1 MKRKISTGFILFCM
15 SLMLW
20 RPSDVFAAAGKT
32 SVSVSQGNVNIGD
45 TVTVTVKAGGPS
57 GEKANATMTL
67 SYDSGILQFVSCNTT
82 YGGGGNSV
90 IATGESYTVTLKAV
104 AAGNAALSV
113 SANDGVLFDTN
124 EELDSVSGSS
134 ASVTV
139 SNAAGGTGT
148 TAGGSTAGAGG
159 VPADG
164 TGTSDANG
172 TEVKSADNSLKSL
185 TISPGTLSPAFAGKT
200 TTYSATVGSDVT
212 SIAVSA
218 VPANEKAVVES
229 VTGNDSLKTGS
240 NAIKVVVKAE
250 NGVTATYTVNVTKQD
265 GVQQTQPENSGSE
278 EQPADALDSSDAIT
292 VGGAS
297 YQITGEFRAED
308 IPADFTETTVNYH
321 GSEYKGVSF
330 DKGALKLLWM
340 EPADADDASGRFF
353 VYDETRDGIYPFV
366 KMSSGETYVIALL
379 APADVSMPENYTQA
393 ELAVGEGS
401 ITAYQQAAEEEAE
414 SVSDFFVFYAMNSEG
429 IEGWYRYD
437 ALEGTYQRSSLAAS
451 EEEAGGSAELV
462 AMQEDYAQLSE
473 KYTKEKSFARNVI
486 GILVFVLAVFGII
499 IINLLIYRFRNR
511 DEQDFDDDDFEDE
524 EELDGENGFE
534 EDEFSSDDFGGD
546 DFEEDDFM
554 EDDYVEDDFGGDG
567 KKDENRKPKEPV
579 KLSLDRMEDIAS
591 IRRKKEPVKLSS
603 DDVTNDRVSGRE
615 DFEEDLKND
624 FNRESAE
631 REAAR
636 KSFFEEE
643 PQESSKSDDI
653 EIIDFNDL

>member
-1 MKRKISTGFILFCM
+1 MKRKLSKGFILFCI

-20 RPSDVFAAAGKT
+20 QPAEIFAAEGKT
-32 SVSVSQGNVNIGD
+32 SVSVSQGSVNIGD
-45 TVTVTVKAGGPS
+45 TVTVTVKAGGPA

-148 TAGGSTAGAGG
+148 AAGGGTDAAGG
-159 VPADG
+159 APADG
-164 TGTSDANG
+164 TGTSDANI

-265 GVQQTQPENSGSE
+265 GAQQTQPENSGSE
-278 EQPADALDSSDAIT
+278 EEPADALAPSDAIT

-297 YQITGEFRAED
+297 YQITGEFKAED

-330 DKGALKLLWM
+330 DKGVLKLLWM
-340 EPADADDASGRFF
+340 EPAGADDASGRFF

-366 KMSSGETYVIALL
+366 KMSSGEKYVIALL

-414 SVSDFFVFYAMNSEG
+414 SVPDFYVFYAMNSEG

-451 EEEAGGSAELV
+451 GEEAGGSAELV
-462 AMQEDYAQLSE
+462 ALQEDYAQLSE

-511 DEQDFDDDDFEDE
+511 AGQDFDDSDFDDE
-524 EELDGENGFE
+524 EELGRGTGFE
-534 EDEFSSDDFGGD
+534 EDDFGGDDFGGD

-567 KKDENRKPKEPV
+567 KIDENRKPKEPV
-579 KLSLDRMEDIAS
+579 KLPLDRMEDIAP
-591 IRRKKEPVKLSS
+591 IRRKKDAVKLPP
-603 DDVTNDRVSGRE
+603 E
-615 DFEEDLKND
+615 DFANEKISGGEDFD
-624 FNRESAE
+624 SGFNKAPAE

-636 KSFFEEE
+636 KSLFEEE
-643 PQESSKSDDI
+643 PQESTGNDDI